1 MTIEEK
7 VIAINEHYENKG
19 SEIRYWINWT
29 DDVNAYYYVC
39 YNALSDMDEIY
50 ETNAGAIN
58 NIYEEIFGK
67 TD

>member
-50 ETNAGAIN
+50 EIRIIIN
-58 NIYEEIFGK
+58 EYCLIYYK
-67 TD
+67 